1 LCSRKRVGE
10 NRGKKDPGRDPS
22 RKNRRQSIKTRR
34 QRSGEIWAPKQKRY
48 KTHTKTK
55 GKKRYKAWAKH
66 HIPSW
71 RILRAPHT
79 AIATCRCVQIQAPLR
94 IVVVKEEKVL
104 TTDPALV
111 PLPFALCNPK
121 TLQDSSANPKSL
133 QSRPMWR
140 SDGFQ
145 SCRVSALE
153 ALETLAPRVPVLE
166 APNPNSWPGRVSVCV
181 RAAVRSGVVVAS
193 GIRRGVRMR
202 SSRTGEQEETHK
214 PKEERKSEQLWGWRS
229 AGFALR
235 QCIQGMVFNLC
246 ATMRRSTI
254 FFVSSRHLSCCFCCC
269 YCRYHHR
276 LSISKSVLGT
286 VCVLQFKHF
295 ICVYLSLFRVW
306 WIFRVFLVEAAF
318 E

>member
-1 LCSRKRVGE
+1 MCSRKRGGE
-10 NRGKKDPGRDPS
+10 KDPGRDPS
-22 RKNRRQSIKTRR
+22 RKNRRKSTQNKASK
-34 QRSGEIWAPKQKRY
+34 IWWNPKQKRY

-79 AIATCRCVQIQAPLR
+79 AIANCRCVQIQAPLR
-94 IVVVKEEKVL
+94 IVVVNEEKVL

-111 PLPFALCNPK
+111 PPLFPFCNPK
-121 TLQDSSANPKSL
+121 TLQDPSANPKSL

-166 APNPNSWPGRVSVCV
+166 APNPNSLPGRVSVCV
-181 RAAVRSGVVVAS
+181 RAAVRSGVVDAS
-193 GIRRGVRMR
+193 GTWRGVRML
-202 SSRTGEQEETHK
+202 SSRTGQKEETHK
-214 PKEERKSEQLWGWRS
+214 LKEKRKSEQQWGWRS

-254 FFVSSRHLSCCFCCC
+254 FFVSSCHLSCCFCCC

-295 ICVYLSLFRVW
+295 ICVYFSLFRVW
-306 WIFRVFLVEAAF
+306 WISRVFLVEAVC